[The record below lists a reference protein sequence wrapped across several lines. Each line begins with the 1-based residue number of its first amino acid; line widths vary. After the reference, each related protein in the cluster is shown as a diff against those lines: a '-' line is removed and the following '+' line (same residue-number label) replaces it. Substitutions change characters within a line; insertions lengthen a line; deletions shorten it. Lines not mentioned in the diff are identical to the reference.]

1 MSKVYGLTGGIASGK
16 STVTRLLRERGA
28 EVVDADQI
36 ARDVVAPGTSGLRA
50 LAEQFGDEILSADG
64 SLERARLG
72 SIVFGDDEKRALLEG
87 ILHPLIATASFAALA
102 EASIRSTKPVFYDAA
117 LLVENGRH
125 TDFAGLVVVAC
136 SSETQLARIQ
146 DRDALS
152 ADDARARIAA
162 QLPLAE
168 KVAAADYVLH
178 NDGTLDELAEQVDAL
193 LRTLEQE

>member
-1 MSKVYGLTGGIASGK
+1 M
-16 STVTRLLRERGA
+16 TRLLRERGA